1 MSENPKRPAPLIV
14 LHDVHL
20 QYGSTEV
27 LAGVDLEVTRGE
39 KLVLIG
45 KSGSGKSSI
54 LRLLMA
60 LEAPSAGRI
69 EIGGL
74 ALWTTPS
81 GARADEAHLRRMRA
95 RMGIVFQQFNLF
107 PHLRALRNVTL
118 GLELVKK
125 LSRQR
130 AEAIARDCLA
140 QVGLA
145 DRADAFPAQ
154 LSGGQKQRVA
164 IARAIA
170 MEPEILLLDEVTSG
184 LDPELVHE
192 VLATI
197 QQLSAGDRT
206 LIIVTPQ
213 MDFARRVATRV
224 VELEAGRVARS
235 GSPDAML
242 SASPAPRCFG

>member
-1 MSENPKRPAPLIV
+1 MSQSPNGRQALIALRDV
-14 LHDVHL
+14 QLH
-20 QYGSTEV
+20 YGPMQV
-27 LAGVDLEVTRGE
+27 LAGVDLDVARGE

-60 LEAPSAGRI
+60 LEAPSGGQI
-69 EIGGL
+69 EIGGQ

-81 GARADEAHLRRMRA
+81 GARADESHLRKMRA

-107 PHLRALRNVTL
+107 PHLRVLRNVTL

-125 LSRQR
+125 LPRER
-130 AEAIARDCLA
+130 ADSIAQDCLA

-170 MEPEILLLDEVTSG
+170 MDPEILLLDEVTSG
-184 LDPELVHE
+184 LDPELVDE

-197 QQLSAGDRT
+197 QQLSASDRT
-206 LIIVTPQ
+206 LIIVTHQ

-224 VELEAGRVARS
+224 VQLEAGRVLRS
-235 GSPDAML
+235 GSPAEIL
-242 SASPAPRCFG
+242 GSSLA

>member
-1 MSENPKRPAPLIV
+1 MSQLPNGREPLIV
-14 LHDVHL
+14 LRDVELH
-20 QYGSTEV
+20 YGPTQV
-27 LAGVDLEVTRGE
+27 LAGVDLDVAHGE

-60 LEAPSAGRI
+60 LEAPSTGRI
-69 EIGGL
+69 EIAGE
-74 ALWTTPS
+74 ALWTTPL
-81 GARADEAHLRRMRA
+81 GTRADEAHLRKMRA

-125 LSRQR
+125 LPREQ
-130 AEAIARDCLA
+130 AELVARDCLA

-170 MEPEILLLDEVTSG
+170 MDPQILLLDEVTSG
-184 LDPELVHE
+184 LDPELVDE

-197 QQLSAGDRT
+197 QQLSASERT
-206 LIIVTPQ
+206 LIIVTHQ

-224 VELEAGRVARS
+224 VQLESGRVVRS
-235 GSPDAML
+235 GPPAEMLASSP
-242 SASPAPRCFG
+242 S

>member
-1 MSENPKRPAPLIV
+1 MSQAPSGREAVIV
-14 LHDVHL
+14 LRDVQL
-20 QYGSTEV
+20 RYGPTQV
-27 LAGVDLEVTRGE
+27 LAGVDLEVAGGE

-60 LEAPSAGRI
+60 LEAPTAGRI
-69 EIGGL
+69 EIAGE

-81 GARADEAHLRRMRA
+81 GARADEAHLRKMRA

-125 LSRQR
+125 LPRAR
-130 AEAIARDCLA
+130 AEAIARECLA

-164 IARAIA
+164 IARALA
-170 MEPEILLLDEVTSG
+170 MDPEILLLDEITSG
-184 LDPELVHE
+184 LDPELVEE

-197 QQLSAGDRT
+197 QQLSAGERT
-206 LIIVTPQ
+206 LVIVTHQ

-224 VELEAGRVARS
+224 VQLEAGRVVRS
-235 GSPDAML
+235 GAPGEILAGSP
-242 SASPAPRCFG
+242 S

>member
-1 MSENPKRPAPLIV
+1 MNQIEVGLEPLIA
-14 LHDVHL
+14 LHDVQL
-20 QYGSTEV
+20 QYGSMQV
-27 LAGVDLEVTRGE
+27 LAGIDLEVARGE

-60 LEAPSAGRI
+60 LEAPTAGRI
-69 EIGGL
+69 EIAGQ

-81 GARADEAHLRRMRA
+81 GARADEAHLRKMRA

-107 PHLRALRNVTL
+107 PHLRALRNVSL

-125 LSRQR
+125 LPRER
-130 AEAIARDCLA
+130 AEVIARDCLA

-145 DRADAFPAQ
+145 DRAEAFPAQ

-170 MEPEILLLDEVTSG
+170 MDPEILLLDEVTSG
-184 LDPELVHE
+184 LDPELVDE

-197 QQLSAGDRT
+197 QQLSASERT
-206 LIIVTPQ
+206 LIIVTHQ

-224 VELEAGRVARS
+224 VQLEAGRVVRT
-235 GSPDAML
+235 GSPGEIL
-242 SASPAPRCFG
+242 GGSPA